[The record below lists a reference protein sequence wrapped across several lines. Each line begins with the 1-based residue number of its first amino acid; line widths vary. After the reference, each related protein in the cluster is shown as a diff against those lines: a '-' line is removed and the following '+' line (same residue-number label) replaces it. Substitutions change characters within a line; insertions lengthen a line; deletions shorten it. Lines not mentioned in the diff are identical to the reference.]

1 MYNTSVLSSNFP
13 IGNIVEEL
21 LFYPN
26 EEFTLVG
33 NSKYRELMPSKS
45 NILDKG
51 TEFNFSIKV
60 VSLGD
65 EAVISVY

>member
-1 MYNTSVLSSNFP
+1 
-13 IGNIVEEL
+13 
-21 LFYPN
+21 
-26 EEFTLVG
+26 
-33 NSKYRELMPSKS
+33 MPSKS